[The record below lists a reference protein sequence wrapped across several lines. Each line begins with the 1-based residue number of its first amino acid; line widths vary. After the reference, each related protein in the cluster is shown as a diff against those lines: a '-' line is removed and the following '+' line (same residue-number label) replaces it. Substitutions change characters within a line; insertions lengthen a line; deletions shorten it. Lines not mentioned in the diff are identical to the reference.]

1 MNYLLFDM
9 FIGIPSQRQDHKRIM
24 KNFRVV
30 SIFYYLT
37 QPFILLFILLLNDDR
52 ALVDKDYDETYYL
65 INYIYTG
72 LDVSFFTVM
81 IVIIIVKVRKVLK
94 NEFGEEIERNM
105 KKFSLFPLSILA
117 TLILTIVFNII
128 WDRFE
133 AYAK

>member
-9 FIGIPSQRQDHKRIM
+9 FIGIPSQRQNHKIIM
-24 KNFRVV
+24 KNFRVI
-30 SIFYYLT
+30 SIIYYLT
-37 QPFILLFILLLNDDR
+37 QPFTLLFILLLNDDR
-52 ALVDKDYDETYYL
+52 VFIDRDYDETYYL

-72 LDVSFFTVM
+72 LDISFFTVM
-81 IVIIIVKVRKVLK
+81 IGIIIVKVRKVLK

-105 KKFSLFPLSILA
+105 KKFSLFPLSIFA

-128 WDRFE
+128 WDSFE